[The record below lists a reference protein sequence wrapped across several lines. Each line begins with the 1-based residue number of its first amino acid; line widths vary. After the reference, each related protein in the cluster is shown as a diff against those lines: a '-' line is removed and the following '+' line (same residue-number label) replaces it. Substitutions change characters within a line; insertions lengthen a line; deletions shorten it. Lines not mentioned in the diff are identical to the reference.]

1 MRKKILSETAIYY
14 GDVSMPKKFNID
26 SLSISKSIIESLYT
40 KQDYTFTKE
49 FDKLNSYVIE
59 YMRLKYN
66 LVLSNRKMYG
76 SIYIPNENDSPPISV
91 NPMDLTNSPD
101 FTLLYGV
108 NTVDCLVKIYYDNN
122 RIKNLCEEID
132 LKQNLFV
139 MFPSTCSYNIINNQ
153 KNNLNFIQ
161 TITYEIK

>member
-1 MRKKILSETAIYY
+1 MRKKILSEIAIYY
-14 GDVSMPKKFNID
+14 GDVSMPKGFNID
-26 SLSISKSIIESLYT
+26 SLNISKSIMESLYN

-59 YMRLKYN
+59 YMRLKHN
-66 LVLSNRKMYG
+66 LILINRKMYG
-76 SIYIPNENDSPPISV
+76 SIYIPNENDSPPTSV

-122 RIKNLCEEID
+122 RIKNLCEEVD

-139 MFPSTCSYNIINNQ
+139 MFPSTCSYHIINNQ